1 MSRTLRTLSAL
12 VLTVLFL
19 TSPVAAAASPGRAG
33 AESVWSSAWEWL
45 LDLLPDSPFGGGLLQ
60 NPETNSEA
68 GGGIDP
74 DGVVVAGAKAER
86 DREPRQD
93 R

>member
-33 AESVWSSAWEWL
+33 AESVWNSAWEWL
-45 LDLLPDSPFGGGLLQ
+45 LDLLPDSPFGGVLQ

-68 GGGIDP
+68 GVTIDP
-74 DGVVVAGAKAER
+74 DGVVVTGAKAER